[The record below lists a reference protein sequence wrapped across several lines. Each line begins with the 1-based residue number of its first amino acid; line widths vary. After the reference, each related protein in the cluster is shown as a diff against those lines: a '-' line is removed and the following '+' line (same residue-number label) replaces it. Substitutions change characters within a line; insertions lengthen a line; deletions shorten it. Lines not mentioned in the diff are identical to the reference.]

1 MTGAVTG
8 TATGCERRDPE
19 NCDCCAERAGHLA
32 RGRRL
37 EIFTIAWNALEALA
51 SIVVGVLAGSVSL
64 VGFGVDSA
72 IESSSGAVLLWRLAD
87 AGEARERLAQRMVA
101 GCFLLL
107 AGYVAWDAGTDLW
120 LRQAPEASLIG
131 IVIAIVS
138 LIVMP
143 VLARAKRRV
152 AGDLGSRAMAADARQ
167 TDLCVYLSAILLVGL
182 GANAAFG
189 WWWADPAAALAML
202 PIILT
207 EARRSWRG
215 EHCC

>member
-1 MTGAVTG
+1 MSGA
-8 TATGCERRDPE
+8 AAGCEQRDPAA
-19 NCDCCAERAGHLA
+19 CGCCAERDGHLR

-37 EIFTIAWNALEALA
+37 EIFTIAWNSLEALV
-51 SIVVGVLAGSVSL
+51 SIVAGVAAGSVSL
-64 VGFGVDSA
+64 VSFGVDSA

-87 AGEARERLAQRMVA
+87 AGEDRERLAQRLVA

-120 LRQAPEASLIG
+120 LRQPPEASWIG
-131 IVIAIVS
+131 IAIAVAS

-143 VLARAKRRV
+143 ILAHAKRRV
-152 AGDLGSRAMAADARQ
+152 AGGLGSSAMAADARQ
-167 TDLCVYLSAILLVGL
+167 TDLCVYLSAILLAGL

-189 WWWADPAAALAML
+189 WWWADPVAALAML

-207 EARRSWRG
+207 EAQRSWRG